1 MYCLKVKFAK
11 TSSFINTK
19 SLFLLSIMNITSQI
33 KQPIH
38 AEMELFEKKFFE
50 SMSSKVALLNRITYY
65 IVNRKGKQM
74 RPMFVF
80 LTAKMISGGKVNER
94 TYRGASVIELI
105 HTATLVHD
113 DVVDDSN
120 RRRGFF
126 SINALWRNKIAVLV
140 GDYLLSKGLLLSID
154 NGDFDLLRIISV
166 AVREMSEG
174 ELLQIEKARR
184 LDIDESVYYEI
195 IRQKTATL
203 IAACCALGAKS
214 VSEDEAQV
222 ETMRKFGELIGMA
235 FQIKDD
241 LFDYTDDA
249 IGKPTGI
256 DIKEQKMTLPLIYA
270 LNNCTSKEKSWC
282 INSIKNHNKD
292 KKRVKEV
299 IQFVKDKNGLSYA
312 EQKMVQFQQEALA
325 LIQKFPTSEYKDS
338 LTLMVNYV
346 IERKNKQCQ
355 SQYQLQCQK
364 RSCFDLIL
372 EFGIL
377 NFHATFLQP
386 KASMLIEPS

>member
-1 MYCLKVKFAK
+1 
-11 TSSFINTK
+11 
-19 SLFLLSIMNITSQI
+19 
-33 KQPIH
+33 
-38 AEMELFEKKFFE
+38 MELFEKKFYE
-50 SMSSKVALLNRITYY
+50 SMTSQVALLNRITYY

-80 LTAKMISGGKVNER
+80 LTAKMITGGTIEER
-94 TYRGASVIELI
+94 TYRGACVIELI

-126 SINALWRNKIAVLV
+126 SINALWKNKIAVLV

-154 NGDFDLLRIISV
+154 HGDFDLLRIISV

-184 LDIDESVYYEI
+184 LDITEEVYYEI
-195 IRQKTATL
+195 IQKKTATL
-203 IAACCALGAKS
+203 IAACCALGARS
-214 VSEDEAQV
+214 VSDNEEVV
-222 ETMRKFGELIGMA
+222 EQMRKFGELIGMA

-241 LFDYTDDA
+241 LFDYTEEA

-256 DIKEQKMTLPLIYA
+256 DIKEQKMTLPLIYV
-270 LNNCTSKEKSWC
+270 LNTCLPKDKKWL

-299 IQFVKDKNGLSYA
+299 IAFVINNGGLSYA
-312 EQKMVQFQQEALA
+312 EQKMMDFQQDALTILENFPSSDYKSA
-325 LIQKFPTSEYKDS
+325 LI
-338 LTLMVNYV
+338 LMVKYV
-346 IERKNKQCQ
+346 IDRK
-355 SQYQLQCQK
+355 
-364 RSCFDLIL
+364 I
-372 EFGIL
+372 
-377 NFHATFLQP
+377 
-386 KASMLIEPS
+386 